1 MSKVHAALSR
11 IPWFEALDPALQ
23 DALTG
28 RGTLQRMDAGRWLFG
43 EGNVMDHAA
52 LIVAGTAGIYRSV
65 AASRSVL
72 VGIVGPGTLVG
83 QVHSFPGELP
93 YTAIARSE
101 VVMVHFPRA
110 LGHPD
115 RQNGDISSVF
125 ARLLAGQ
132 LATTL
137 QRTADRTSLSPLAR
151 VAAEIAYLAG
161 QFGEDPIQT
170 TQDELGEMVGL
181 SRKTVNRC
189 LGELA
194 KQGSIANGYAEL
206 RVRDVRKLQAVI
218 TDG

>member
-1 MSKVHAALSR
+1 MSKVHEALSC
-11 IPWFEALDPALQ
+11 ISWFATLNPALQ
-23 DALTG
+23 DALIG
-28 RGTLQRMDAGRWLFG
+28 RGKLERTAAGRWLFG

-93 YTAIARSE
+93 YTAIARSD

-110 LGHPD
+110 FGDPG

-137 QRTADRTSLSPLAR
+137 QRTADRTSLAPLAR

-161 QFGEDPIQT
+161 QFGEDPVQT
-170 TQDELGEMVGL
+170 SQDELGEMIGL

-194 KQGSIANGYAEL
+194 KQGAIINGYAEL
-206 RVRDVRKLQAVI
+206 RIRDARKLQAAI
-218 TDG
+218 TD